1 MNYASWG
8 NRVVA
13 YVVDMLVAMPFMIP
27 AVIVEQRDRVNWIS
41 VTLTLL
47 GTALYGYNRWFRAG
61 RTGQS
66 WGRQLV
72 GARLVGAATG
82 RPIGAFKAF
91 VRDFAHLLDDIIL
104 YIGYLFPL
112 WTAKRQ
118 CIADMVM
125 RTVVVR

>member
-8 NRVVA
+8 TRVVA
-13 YVVDMLVAMPFMIP
+13 YVVDALVTLPFVLP
-27 AVIVEQRDRVNWIS
+27 AVLIEQRVGLNWIA
-41 VTLTLL
+41 VTLMLL
-47 GTALYGYNRWFRAG
+47 GTVLHGYNRWFRAG

-82 RPIGAFKAF
+82 RPIGAPKAF
-91 VRDFAHLLDDIIL
+91 LRDLAHILDDLIL

-112 WTAKRQ
+112 WTKKRQ
-118 CIADMVM
+118 SIADMVM